1 MPAGPLVLFGAGN
14 MGGAILDGLL
24 EVGPKTPPFVIDPK
38 PRDKI
43 ASYADDDVIRLNPS
57 PEVAGQLV
65 IAIKPQLFGTLASAL
80 QSWIGPDTL
89 VISIMAGVSL
99 KSLSNTFET
108 GRVIRVMPNTPGAIG
123 EGVSLISAGAGVTEG
138 DIGSTKSLLAPLGLV
153 EGPMEE
159 ATLQAA
165 TGLSGCGPAYVF
177 LMAEALA
184 AAAERQGV
192 PADMAMRL
200 AKATISG
207 SASLMADSSETPEAL
222 RKAVTSPNGVTQAA
236 LDVLMDEQGLPS
248 LFRKALEAAVQR
260 DRELARETEE
270 E

>member
-24 EVGPKTPPFVIDPK
+24 EAGPGTPPFVIDPK

-57 PEVAGQLV
+57 PEPAGQLV

-123 EGVSLISAGAGVTEG
+123 EGVSLMSTGTGVTEG
-138 DIGSTKSLLAPLGLV
+138 DIESAKSLLQPQGQV
-153 EGPMEE
+153 EGN
-159 ATLQAA
+159 
-165 TGLSGCGPAYVF
+165 
-177 LMAEALA
+177 
-184 AAAERQGV
+184 
-192 PADMAMRL
+192 
-200 AKATISG
+200 K
-207 SASLMADSSETPEAL
+207 
-222 RKAVTSPNGVTQAA
+222 K
-236 LDVLMDEQGLPS
+236 
-248 LFRKALEAAVQR
+248 
-260 DRELARETEE
+260 
-270 E
+270 